1 MNHFEE
7 QLNSLLKTKDPAWQN
22 NSRAITKSN
31 VERIANMKNQNTAAW
46 LLESKYGF
54 DAGYEEEP
62 WNLPE
67 EK

>member
-7 QLNSLLKTKDPAWQN
+7 QLNKLLKTKDPAWQN

-31 VERIANMKNQNTAAW
+31 IERIANMKNQNTAAW

-54 DAGYEEEP
+54 DCDYDDGP

>member
-1 MNHFEE
+1 MNHFDK
-7 QLNSLLKTKDPAWQN
+7 QLDSLLKTQDPAWQN

-31 VERIANMKNQNTAAW
+31 VERMANMKNQDTASW

-54 DAGYEEEP
+54 DCDRDLDM